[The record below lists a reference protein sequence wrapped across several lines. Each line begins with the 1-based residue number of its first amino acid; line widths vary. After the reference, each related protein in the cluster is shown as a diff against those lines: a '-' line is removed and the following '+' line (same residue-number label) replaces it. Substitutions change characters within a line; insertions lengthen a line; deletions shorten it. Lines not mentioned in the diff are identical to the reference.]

1 MKYRRFGRS
10 DLQVSALTLGCMNF
24 GSRADEAE
32 SVRIIDRAIDAG
44 INLIDTANIYST
56 GVSETI
62 VGKALAANGKRDQIV
77 LASKFSGIMD
87 KNEVNRSMCS
97 RYHIMKE
104 CEDSLRRLKTD
115 RLDLYQI
122 HFLWPET
129 DLYELF
135 GTLDTLVRQGKVRY
149 IGCSKWAP
157 ALIAEAHALCERHG
171 WARLLSEQPPYNVL
185 DRRIDDE
192 LIWTCKRY
200 GMAIIPWAPI
210 GAGVL
215 AGKYSKDG
223 DFPSGARFGEFNKRL
238 NAEAIDIANALEP
251 LAAEKGVSLAEFSL
265 AWVMNQTGITS
276 PITGPR
282 TVAQLESSLRSV
294 DVDLTD
300 EDFRRVSEIAPPGS
314 YVTDYWEGNVYA
326 RLRESVGI
334 K

>member
-1 MKYRRFGRS
+1 MAFGA
-10 DLQVSALTLGCMNF
+10 Q
-24 GSRADEAE
+24 ADEAE
-32 SVRIIDRAIDAG
+32 SIRIINRAIDAG
-44 INLIDTANIYST
+44 INVIDTANIYSR

-62 VGKALAANGKRDQIV
+62 VGKALAENGKRDDII
-77 LASKFSGIMD
+77 LASKFSGPMD
-87 KNEVNRSMCS
+87 PDSVNGSMCS

-115 RLDLYQI
+115 HLDLYQI
-122 HFLWPET
+122 HFLYPET

-135 GTLDTLVRQGKVRY
+135 GTLDSLVRQGKVRY

-171 WARLLSEQPPYNVL
+171 WPKLLSEQPPYNLL

-215 AGKYSKDG
+215 AGKYSKGG
-223 DFPSGARFGEFNKRL
+223 DFPKNSRFSEFNKRL
-238 NAEAIDIANALEP
+238 NIEAIERADALKP
-251 LAAEKGVSLAEFSL
+251 LADEKGVSLAELSL

-282 TVAQLESSLRSV
+282 TVEQLESSLRSV
-294 DVDLTD
+294 DVELTD
-300 EDFRRVSEIAPPGS
+300 DDFRRVSEIAPPGS
-314 YVTDYWEGNVYA
+314 HVTDYWEGNVYA
-326 RLRESVGI
+326 RLRESAGI